1 MEDFVCNLLI
11 LINIIGHISEYKINL
26 DTIEFVENADILH
39 GERMTTGASA
49 GNKILQTIRNI
60 YSHSNRALAKVCFSP
75 ISRKFR
81 LIG

>member
-1 MEDFVCNLLI
+1 MEDFVHNLLT

-26 DTIEFVENADILH
+26 DTIEFVKNADILH
-39 GERMTTGASA
+39 RERMTTGAST
-49 GNKILQTIRNI
+49 GNKILQSIRSI
-60 YSHSNRALAKVCFSP
+60 YSHSNRALAKVHFSP